1 MFENVSWL
9 FVVAGG
15 PIVIALAYI
24 YVMARRR
31 RLSAREKAQQHRA
44 VDRLQHDER
53 PNA

>member
-1 MFENVSWL
+1 MFENSLWL

-15 PIVIALAYI
+15 PVIILAAYLF
-24 YVMARRR
+24 VLLRRR
-31 RLSAREKAQQHRA
+31 RLSARERAAQHRA